1 MYGRCAKK
9 RSGLTFCKHY
19 INSKGW
25 TGLTMA
31 SIEIDGISI
40 EANDGSMLIEAAD
53 EAGIPIP
60 RFCYHKKLS
69 VAANCRMCLVDVEK
83 AAKPL
88 PACATPVT
96 DGMKVHTRSTKAIEA
111 QKGVM
116 EFLLINH
123 PLDCP
128 ICDQGGE
135 CDLQDLAVGYG
146 TSHSRYHEQ
155 KRVVKDKDLG
165 PLIATDMTRCIHC
178 TRCVRFG
185 DEVAGVKEL
194 GAVGRGEHME
204 IGTFVAKTV
213 SSELSGNM
221 IDLCPVGALTSK
233 PFRYAAR
240 QWEMREA
247 PGVSAHDCLGSN
259 ITIQTRAGRVMRV
272 VPRENESINETWL
285 SDRDRFSYEGLVSD
299 DRLHQ
304 PKIKVS
310 GQWQT
315 VSWTEA
321 LAFAVKG
328 LQGVVGKNG
337 PESLASL
344 VSPSATTEEAYLL
357 QKLTRGLGSNSV
369 DHRVR
374 TLDFSNQE
382 QMPLFPW
389 LGQSIDNIENS
400 EAILLVGSNVRKE
413 QPILGARIRKAALM
427 DAKIMVINPEDYP
440 FNFKLTQSEIVDLAA
455 MKDALAG
462 VLKVLL
468 QRSNKPVPD
477 ALKPLVSAVAVS
489 KTHSAIANNLL
500 EAPLSSVVLGCGAM
514 SHPEC
519 SVLAGLATAIS
530 ELSGATLGYLSHGA
544 NSAGASLAGALPHR
558 IAGGGAVDKAGDN
571 ARSMFQGDK
580 KGFVLLGVEPEL
592 DSIVAEAA
600 QAKLREAEFVVSLS
614 SYFTNDMAAYANVV
628 LPIAVHTET
637 SGTYVNVAG
646 TWQSFEA
653 AVKPLAEARPAWKVL
668 RVMGN
673 LLDLDGF
680 DYVSSADVLNEL
692 KAVQSSEGVSSA
704 WPVDA
709 LPQDSASD
717 MSLYSEISPYAVD
730 AVVRR
735 AAALQATVDADACK
749 TVVLPEASSLSA

>member
-1 MYGRCAKK
+1 MYGRYAEK

-259 ITIQTRAGRVMRV
+259 ITVQTRGGRVMRV

-285 SDRDRFSYEGLVSD
+285 SDRDRFAYEGLVSD

-321 LAFAVKG
+321 LAFAAKG

-382 QMPLFPW
+382 KMPLFPW

-400 EAILLVGSNVRKE
+400 EAVLLVGSNVRKE
-413 QPILGARIRKAALM
+413 QPIFGARIRKAALM
-427 DAKIMVINPEDYP
+427 DAKVMVINPEDYP
-440 FNFKLTQSEIVDLAA
+440 FNFKLAQSEIVDLAA

-462 VLKVLL
+462 VLKALL
-468 QRSNKPVPD
+468 QRSNKSVPD
-477 ALKPLVSAVAVS
+477 AFKSLVSAVAVS

-500 EAPLSSVVLGCGAM
+500 EAPLSSVILGCGAM
-514 SHPEC
+514 SHPE
-519 SVLAGLATAIS
+519 SSLLAGLATAIS

-558 IAGGGAVDKAGDN
+558 GAGGVAVDKVGDN

-580 KGFVLLGVEPEL
+580 KGFILLGLEPEL
-592 DSIVAEAA
+592 DSIVAETAR
-600 QAKLREAEFVVSLS
+600 AKLREAEFVVALS
-614 SYFTNDMAAYANVV
+614 SYFTDEMDAYANVV

-673 LLDLDGF
+673 LLDLEGF

-692 KAVQSSEGVSSA
+692 KAVQKSEDVSSS
-704 WPVDA
+704 WPAGV

-735 AAALQATVDADACK
+735 AAALQATVDADAYK